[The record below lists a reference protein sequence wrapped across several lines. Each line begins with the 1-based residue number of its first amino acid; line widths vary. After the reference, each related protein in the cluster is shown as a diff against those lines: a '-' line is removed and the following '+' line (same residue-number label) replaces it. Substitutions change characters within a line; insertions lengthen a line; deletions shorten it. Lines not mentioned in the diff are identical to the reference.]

1 MTQTLKDKT
10 ILITGASRG
19 VGYEVAKACAAKGA
33 HIIAV
38 ARTSGALE
46 ALDDEVTKLGGSAT
60 LVPLDLNEMDKIDA
74 LGASIFE
81 RWGKLD
87 AFIAN
92 AGMLGPLMP
101 VGHLPPD
108 QFEKV
113 QRLNVTANYRLI
125 RSLDP
130 LLHKAENAHAL
141 FVTSGITNHDSPYWG
156 AYATSKAALEALVG
170 CYAQEQTE
178 SNLAIHLVDPGRVAT
193 KMRAQAFPGENPET
207 LPSPADIAP
216 AFVKLLEAN
225 KGDHALKVH
234 VKDFI

>member
-1 MTQTLKDKT
+1 MTNLKEKV

-19 VGYEVAKACAAKGA
+19 IGYEIAKACAAKGA

-46 ALDDEVTKLGGSAT
+46 ALDDEVNALGGSAT
-60 LVPLDLNEMDKIDA
+60 LVPLDLQEMDKIDA

-87 AFIAN
+87 GLVAN

-101 VGHLPPD
+101 MGHIPPD

-113 QRLNVTANYRLI
+113 QRINVTANYRLI

-130 LLHKAENAHAL
+130 LLQKAEAGKAL
-141 FVTSGITNHDSPYWG
+141 FVTSGITTHDAPYWG
-156 AYATSKAALEALVG
+156 AYATSKAALEAMVG
-170 CYAQEQTE
+170 TYAAEQAE
-178 SNLAIHLVDPGRVAT
+178 SSVGIHLVDPGRVAT
-193 KMRAQAFPGENPET
+193 RMRAQAFPGEDPNT
-207 LPSPADIAP
+207 LPTAAEIAP
-216 AFVKLLEAN
+216 AFVSLLEAK
-225 KGDHALKVH
+225 KGAHELRVH
-234 VKDFI
+234 VRELS